1 MQRLVVNEEHR
12 EASELLQQQH
22 ETSYLDFL
30 VTHPPVF
37 TKVMDLLEADSWL
50 HMTEAKF
57 DLLRCSEMQKML
69 FLAQHIHRSV
79 SAWWVTYTSTLP
91 N

>member
-1 MQRLVVNEEHR
+1 MQRLVVNEERR
-12 EASELLQQQH
+12 EASELQQQH

-37 TKVMDLLEADSWL
+37 TKAMDPLEADSWL

-57 DLLRCSEMQKML
+57 DLLHCSEM
-69 FLAQHIHRSV
+69 
-79 SAWWVTYTSTLP
+79 
-91 N
+91 